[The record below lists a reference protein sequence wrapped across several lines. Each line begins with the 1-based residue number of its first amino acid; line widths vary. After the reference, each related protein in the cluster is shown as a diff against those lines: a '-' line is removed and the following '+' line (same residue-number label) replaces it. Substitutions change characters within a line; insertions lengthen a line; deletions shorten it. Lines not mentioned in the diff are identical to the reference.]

1 MGAQL
6 AWQRPGLCSI
16 NCVYEL
22 GRFYN
27 LGCPERGIFGPAD
40 LRYLLEPPENPCVR
54 HVTTVEELG
63 WYGQRRMAQS
73 VVENRDS
80 AFKAA
85 HDVSKLHTVAVSDPS
100 HGWVR
105 CRRAR

>member
-1 MGAQL
+1 VVAGDLHTHLEPLPAGVSMGAQL

-40 LRYLLEPPENPCVR
+40 LRYLLDSLENPCVR
-54 HVTTVEELG
+54 HVH
-63 WYGQRRMAQS
+63 S
-73 VVENRDS
+73 
-80 AFKAA
+80 
-85 HDVSKLHTVAVSDPS
+85 
-100 HGWVR
+100 
-105 CRRAR
+105 